1 MAGIRLKEFRKLK
14 NISQA
19 QLAEEI
25 NLSNGAIGNY
35 AQGTREPDISTLII
49 LADFFQVSID
59 ELVGHIPMNSKSL
72 ISDDELSLIADY
84 RMLGQADKER
94 LQKIISAL
102 KNVAAA
108 EQLSETDCV

>member
-1 MAGIRLKEFRKLK
+1 MRLKELRKLNGLYQK
-14 NISQA
+14 DLASLLNISEA
-19 QLAEEI
+19 
-25 NLSNGAIGNY
+25 AIRQYESGR
-35 AQGTREPDISTLII
+35 REPDIQTLCL
-49 LADFFQVSID
+49 LADYFKITVD
-59 ELVGHIPMNSKSL
+59 ELIGHSPTISDAL

>member
-1 MAGIRLKEFRKLK
+1 M
-14 NISQA
+14 
-19 QLAEEI
+19 
-25 NLSNGAIGNY
+25 
-35 AQGTREPDISTLII
+35 
-49 LADFFQVSID
+49 D
-59 ELVGHIPMNSKSL
+59 ELIGHSPTISDAL

>member
-1 MAGIRLKEFRKLK
+1 MRLKELRKLNGLYQK
-14 NISQA
+14 DLASLLNLSEAAISQY
-19 QLAEEI
+19 E
-25 NLSNGAIGNY
+25 SGR
-35 AQGTREPDISTLII
+35 REPDIQTLCLLVDYFKIT
-49 LADFFQVSID
+49 VD
-59 ELVGHIPMNSKSL
+59 ELIGHSPTISDAL

>member
-1 MAGIRLKEFRKLK
+1 MSLKELRKLNGLYQK
-14 NISQA
+14 DLASLLNLSEAAISQY
-19 QLAEEI
+19 E
-25 NLSNGAIGNY
+25 SGR
-35 AQGTREPDISTLII
+35 REPDIQTLCL
-49 LADFFQVSID
+49 LADYFKITVD
-59 ELVGHIPMNSKSL
+59 ELIGHSPTISDAL
-72 ISDDELSLIADY
+72 ISDDELSLVADY

>member
-35 AQGTREPDISTLII
+35 EQGTREPDISTLII

-72 ISDDELSLIADY
+72 ISDDELCLIADY

>member
-1 MAGIRLKEFRKLK
+1 MRLKELRKLNGLYQK
-14 NISQA
+14 DLASLLNLSEAAISQY
-19 QLAEEI
+19 E
-25 NLSNGAIGNY
+25 SGR
-35 AQGTREPDISTLII
+35 REPDIQTLCL
-49 LADFFQVSID
+49 LADYFKITVD
-59 ELVGHIPMNSKSL
+59 ELIGHSPTISDAL

-102 KNVAAA
+102 KNVAAE

>member
-1 MAGIRLKEFRKLK
+1 MRLKELRKLNGLYQK
-14 NISQA
+14 DLASLLNLSEAAISQY
-19 QLAEEI
+19 E
-25 NLSNGAIGNY
+25 SGR
-35 AQGTREPDISTLII
+35 REPDIQTLCL
-49 LADFFQVSID
+49 LADYFKITVD
-59 ELVGHIPMNSKSL
+59 ELIGHSPTISDDL

-84 RMLGQADKER
+84 RQLGQADKER

>member
-1 MAGIRLKEFRKLK
+1 MAGIRLKEFRRLK
-14 NISQA
+14 NVSQA

-35 AQGTREPDISTLII
+35 EQGTREPDISTLIT

-59 ELVGHIPMNSKSL
+59 ELVGHTPTISDAL
-72 ISDDELSLIADY
+72 ISDEELSLIADY
-84 RMLGQADKER
+84 RMLGRADKDR

>member
-1 MAGIRLKEFRKLK
+1 MRLKELRKLNGLYQK
-14 NISQA
+14 DLASLLNLSEAAISQY
-19 QLAEEI
+19 E
-25 NLSNGAIGNY
+25 SGR
-35 AQGTREPDISTLII
+35 REPDIQTLCL
-49 LADFFQVSID
+49 LADYFKITVD
-59 ELVGHIPMNSKSL
+59 ELIGHSPTISDAL

-108 EQLSETDCV
+108 EHLSETDCV

>member
-1 MAGIRLKEFRKLK
+1 MRLKELRKLNGLYQK
-14 NISQA
+14 DLASLLNLSEAAISQY
-19 QLAEEI
+19 E
-25 NLSNGAIGNY
+25 SGR
-35 AQGTREPDISTLII
+35 REPDIQTLCL
-49 LADFFQVSID
+49 LADYFKIIVD
-59 ELVGHIPMNSKSL
+59 ELIGHSPTISDAL

>member
-1 MAGIRLKEFRKLK
+1 MRLKELRKLNGLYQK
-14 NISQA
+14 DLASLLNLSEAAISQY
-19 QLAEEI
+19 E
-25 NLSNGAIGNY
+25 SGR
-35 AQGTREPDISTLII
+35 REPDIQTLCL
-49 LADFFQVSID
+49 LADYFKIPVD
-59 ELVGHIPMNSKSL
+59 ELIGHSPTISDAL

>member
-1 MAGIRLKEFRKLK
+1 MRLKELRKLNGLYQK
-14 NISQA
+14 DLASLLNLSEAAISQY
-19 QLAEEI
+19 E
-25 NLSNGAIGNY
+25 SGR
-35 AQGTREPDISTLII
+35 REPDIQTLCL
-49 LADFFQVSID
+49 LADYFKITVD
-59 ELVGHIPMNSKSL
+59 ELIGHSPTISDAL

>member
-1 MAGIRLKEFRKLK
+1 MRLKELRKLNGLYQK
-14 NISQA
+14 DLASLLNLSEAAISQY
-19 QLAEEI
+19 E
-25 NLSNGAIGNY
+25 SGR
-35 AQGTREPDISTLII
+35 REPDIQTLCL
-49 LADFFQVSID
+49 LADYFKITVD
-59 ELVGHIPMNSKSL
+59 ELIGHSPTISDAL

-108 EQLSETDCV
+108 AQISETDCV

>member
-1 MAGIRLKEFRKLK
+1 MRLKELRKLNGLYQK
-14 NISQA
+14 DLASLLNLSEAAISQY
-19 QLAEEI
+19 E
-25 NLSNGAIGNY
+25 SGR
-35 AQGTREPDISTLII
+35 REPDIQTLCL
-49 LADFFQVSID
+49 LADYFKITVD
-59 ELVGHIPMNSKSL
+59 ELIGHSPTISDAL

-108 EQLSETDCV
+108 EQISETDCV

>member
-1 MAGIRLKEFRKLK
+1 MRLKELRKLNGLYQK
-14 NISQA
+14 DLASLLNLSEAAISQY
-19 QLAEEI
+19 E
-25 NLSNGAIGNY
+25 SGR
-35 AQGTREPDISTLII
+35 REPDIQTLCL
-49 LADFFQVSID
+49 LADYFKITVD
-59 ELVGHIPMNSKSL
+59 ELIGHSPTISDAL

-102 KNVAAA
+102 KNVDAA